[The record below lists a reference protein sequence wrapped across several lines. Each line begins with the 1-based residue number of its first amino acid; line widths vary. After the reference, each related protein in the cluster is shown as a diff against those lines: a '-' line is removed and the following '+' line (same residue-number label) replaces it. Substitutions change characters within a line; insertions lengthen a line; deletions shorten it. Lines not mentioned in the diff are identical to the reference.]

1 MYVTQIDRQDSLQM
15 QSSCRRHVQRMTS
28 TCTVSSYD
36 NHRSSSRYKEHRH
49 QQPQGQQQQQLFGVS
64 ARPIKYYSP
73 TNEIDETKAAIVAA
87 AAAIAEEVAVS
98 NDAVAAAGLKT
109 GNNAADLEPI
119 QKVDNCEDD
128 RDRSGNR
135 VPVDL

>member
-1 MYVTQIDRQDSLQM
+1 M
-15 QSSCRRHVQRMTS
+15 
-28 TCTVSSYD
+28 SSYD

-49 QQPQGQQQQQLFGVS
+49 QQPQGQQQQQLFGIN

-73 TNEIDETKAAIVAA
+73 TNEIDETKVAIVAA

-98 NDAVAAAGLKT
+98 HDAAAAGFKT
-109 GNNAADLEPI
+109 GNDAADLESI

-135 VPVDL
+135 VPVDLKRVTMNIELKID